1 MVEVRFTRSAR
12 KHRIAAGRAR
22 QVLARPYVLVPVP
35 PKEGVRDAMLM
46 YLGDDH
52 TGRALEV
59 GVFPTADEV
68 LLVAHVMDLR
78 AKFRPLYEQGKAFAA
93 REEERR

>member
-1 MVEVRFTRSAR
+1 MRFARSAR

-22 QVLARPYVLVPVP
+22 QVVAEPFVVVPVP
-35 PKEGVRDAMLM
+35 AREGLRDAMWM
-46 YLGDDH
+46 YLGDDA

-59 GVFPTADEV
+59 GVFATDEL

-78 AKFRPLYEQGKAFAA
+78 AKFRPLYEQAKAFQA
-93 REEERR
+93 REEEKS